1 MIDETMKTLTEELIS
16 RGTSYDI
23 DFLKRV
29 YADDLKFVRILPD
42 NTVQVLSKQD
52 NIDFFQSLKN
62 SGAAPLNTAHTIL
75 FADSDGETGT
85 IVLKRR
91 MSQGSQEQDFLFTI
105 TWKKRSENW
114 QIVQEIV
121 AVLSEETVYALKAGC
136 GDNAS
141 PQPLLNY

>member
-1 MIDETMKTLTEELIS
+1 MIDETMKALTEELIA

-23 DFLKRV
+23 DFLRRV

-42 NTVQVLSKQD
+42 NTVQILSKQD
-52 NIDFFQSLKN
+52 NIGFFQALKDN
-62 SGAAPLNTAHTIL
+62 GAAPLNTAHTIL

-91 MSQGSQEQDFLFTI
+91 MSQGAQEQDFLFTI

-121 AVLSEETVYALKAGC
+121 AVLGS
-136 GDNAS
+136 
-141 PQPLLNY
+141 

>member
-29 YADDLKFVRILPD
+29 YADNLKFVRILPD
-42 NTVQVLSKQD
+42 NTVQILSKQD
-52 NIDFFQSLKN
+52 NIDFFQALKD
-62 SGAAPLNTAHTIL
+62 SGAAPLNTGHTIL
-75 FADSDGETGT
+75 FADSDGEIGT

-105 TWKKRSENW
+105 TWKKRDKNW

-121 AVLSEETVYALKAGC
+121 AVLSE
-136 GDNAS
+136 
-141 PQPLLNY
+141 

>member
-1 MIDETMKTLTEELIS
+1 MIDETMKTLTEELIA

-23 DFLKRV
+23 DFLRRV

-42 NTVQVLSKQD
+42 NTVQILSKQD
-52 NIDFFQSLKN
+52 NLGFFQTLKD
-62 SGAAPLNTAHTIL
+62 SGAAPLNTAYTIL

-91 MSQGSQEQDFLFTI
+91 MSQGAQEQDFLFTI
-105 TWKKRSENW
+105 TWKKRGGNW

-121 AVLSEETVYALKAGC
+121 AVLG
-136 GDNAS
+136 G
-141 PQPLLNY
+141 

>member
-42 NTVQVLSKQD
+42 NTVQILSKQD
-52 NIDFFQSLKN
+52 NIDFFQTLKD

-75 FADSDGETGT
+75 FADADCETGT
-85 IVLKRR
+85 IVLKRS
-91 MSQGSQEQDFLFTI
+91 MSQGSQEQVFLFTI

-121 AVLSEETVYALKAGC
+121 AVLSE
-136 GDNAS
+136 
-141 PQPLLNY
+141 

>member
-42 NTVQVLSKQD
+42 NRVQILSKQD
-52 NIDFFQSLKN
+52 NIDFFQALKD
-62 SGAAPLNTAHTIL
+62 SGAAPLNKAHTIL

-105 TWKKRSENW
+105 TWKKRGENW

-121 AVLSEETVYALKAGC
+121 ALLSK
-136 GDNAS
+136 
-141 PQPLLNY
+141 

>member
-1 MIDETMKTLTEELIS
+1 M
-16 RGTSYDI
+16 
-23 DFLKRV
+23 

-42 NTVQVLSKQD
+42 NTVQILSKQD
-52 NIDFFQSLKN
+52 NLEFFQALKD

-91 MSQGSQEQDFLFTI
+91 MSQGAQEQDFLFTI
-105 TWKKRSENW
+105 TWKKHSENW

-121 AVLSEETVYALKAGC
+121 AVLGS
-136 GDNAS
+136 
-141 PQPLLNY
+141 

>member
-1 MIDETMKTLTEELIS
+1 MIDETMKTLTEELMS

-29 YADDLKFVRILPD
+29 YADNLKFVRILPD
-42 NTVQVLSKQD
+42 NTVQILSKQD
-52 NIDFFQSLKN
+52 NIDFFQALKD
-62 SGAAPLNTAHTIL
+62 SGAAPLNTGHTIL
-75 FADSDGETGT
+75 FADSDGEIGT

-105 TWKKRSENW
+105 TWKKRDKHW

-121 AVLSEETVYALKAGC
+121 AVLSE
-136 GDNAS
+136 
-141 PQPLLNY
+141 

>member
-1 MIDETMKTLTEELIS
+1 MIDETMKALTEELIA

-23 DFLKRV
+23 DFLRRV

-42 NTVQVLSKQD
+42 NTVQILSKQD
-52 NIDFFQSLKN
+52 NLEFFQALKD
-62 SGAAPLNTAHTIL
+62 SGAAPLNTAYTIL

-91 MSQGSQEQDFLFTI
+91 MSQGAQEQDFLFTI
-105 TWKKRSENW
+105 TWKKRSDNW

-121 AVLSEETVYALKAGC
+121 AVLG
-136 GDNAS
+136 G
-141 PQPLLNY
+141 

>member
-23 DFLKRV
+23 DFLKRA
-29 YADDLKFVRILPD
+29 YADNLKFVRILPD
-42 NTVQVLSKQD
+42 NAVQILSKQD
-52 NIDFFQSLKN
+52 NIDFFQALKD

-105 TWKKRSENW
+105 TWKKRDKHW

-121 AVLSEETVYALKAGC
+121 AVLSE
-136 GDNAS
+136 
-141 PQPLLNY
+141 

>member
-1 MIDETMKTLTEELIS
+1 MTVSFARLSLYVFPPQMMEGIMIDETMKTLTEELIS

-42 NTVQVLSKQD
+42 NTVQILSKQD
-52 NIDFFQSLKN
+52 NIDFFQTLKD

-91 MSQGSQEQDFLFTI
+91 MSQGAQEQGFLFTI

-121 AVLSEETVYALKAGC
+121 ALLSK
-136 GDNAS
+136 
-141 PQPLLNY
+141 

>member
-1 MIDETMKTLTEELIS
+1 MTVSFARLSLYVFPPQMMEGIMINETMKTLTEELIS

-29 YADDLKFVRILPD
+29 YADNLKFVRILPD
-42 NTVQVLSKQD
+42 NTVQILSKQD
-52 NIDFFQSLKN
+52 NIDFFQALKD

-121 AVLSEETVYALKAGC
+121 AVLSE
-136 GDNAS
+136 
-141 PQPLLNY
+141 

>member
-42 NTVQVLSKQD
+42 NTVQILSKQD
-52 NIDFFQSLKN
+52 NIDFFQALKD

-75 FADSDGETGT
+75 FADSDGDCAQTQDESGLAGAGFSIHYHLEKARQTLADCSRNCGGT
-85 IVLKRR
+85 ERVNSVRLKSRLR
-91 MSQGSQEQDFLFTI
+91 
-105 TWKKRSENW
+105 
-114 QIVQEIV
+114 
-121 AVLSEETVYALKAGC
+121 
-136 GDNAS
+136 
-141 PQPLLNY
+141 

>member
-1 MIDETMKTLTEELIS
+1 M
-16 RGTSYDI
+16 
-23 DFLKRV
+23 

-42 NTVQVLSKQD
+42 NTVQILSKQD
-52 NIDFFQSLKN
+52 NIDFFQTLKD

-121 AVLSEETVYALKAGC
+121 AVLSEETGYALKAGC
-136 GDNAS
+136 GDNTS
-141 PQPLLNY
+141 PQPLSNY

>member
-1 MIDETMKTLTEELIS
+1 MIDETMKMLTEELIS

-29 YADDLKFVRILPD
+29 YADNLKFVRILPD
-42 NTVQVLSKQD
+42 NTVQILSKQD
-52 NIDFFQSLKN
+52 NIDFFQTLKD
-62 SGAAPLNTAHTIL
+62 SGDAPLNTAHTIL

-105 TWKKRSENW
+105 TWEKRDKRW

-121 AVLSEETVYALKAGC
+121 AVIG
-136 GDNAS
+136 
-141 PQPLLNY
+141 

>member
-23 DFLKRV
+23 DFLRRV

-42 NTVQVLSKQD
+42 NTVQILSKQD
-52 NIDFFQSLKN
+52 NIDFFQALKD

-91 MSQGSQEQDFLFTI
+91 MSQGAQEQGFLFTI

-121 AVLSEETVYALKAGC
+121 AVLSESTECALKAGC
-136 GDNAS
+136 GDNT
-141 PQPLLNY
+141 

>member
-1 MIDETMKTLTEELIS
+1 MTVSFARLSLYVFPPQMMEGIMIDETMKTLTEELIS

-42 NTVQVLSKQD
+42 NTVQILSKQD
-52 NIDFFQSLKN
+52 NIDFFQTLKD

-91 MSQGSQEQDFLFTI
+91 MSQGAQEQDFLFTI
-105 TWKKRSENW
+105 TWKKRSGNW

-121 AVLSEETVYALKAGC
+121 AVLG
-136 GDNAS
+136 G
-141 PQPLLNY
+141 

>member
-1 MIDETMKTLTEELIS
+1 MVS

-42 NTVQVLSKQD
+42 NTVQILSKQD
-52 NIDFFQSLKN
+52 NIDFFQTLKD

-91 MSQGSQEQDFLFTI
+91 MSQGAQEQDFLFTI

-121 AVLSEETVYALKAGC
+121 AVLSE
-136 GDNAS
+136 
-141 PQPLLNY
+141 

>member
-42 NTVQVLSKQD
+42 NTVQILSKQD
-52 NIDFFQSLKN
+52 NIDFFQTLKD
-62 SGAAPLNTAHTIL
+62 SGAAPLKTAHTIL

-91 MSQGSQEQDFLFTI
+91 MSQGAQEQDFLFTI
-105 TWKKRSENW
+105 TWKKRDKHW

-121 AVLSEETVYALKAGC
+121 AVLSE
-136 GDNAS
+136 
-141 PQPLLNY
+141 

>member
-29 YADDLKFVRILPD
+29 YADNLKFVRILPD
-42 NTVQVLSKQD
+42 NTVQILSKQD
-52 NIDFFQSLKN
+52 NIDFFQSLKDN
-62 SGAAPLNTAHTIL
+62 GAAPLNTAHTIPL
-75 FADSDGETGT
+75 ADSDGETGT
-85 IVLKRR
+85 IALKRR

-105 TWKKRSENW
+105 TWKKRDKHW

-121 AVLSEETVYALKAGC
+121 AVLSE
-136 GDNAS
+136 
-141 PQPLLNY
+141 

>member
-1 MIDETMKTLTEELIS
+1 MMEGIMIDETMKTLTEELIS

-29 YADDLKFVRILPD
+29 YADNLKFVRILPD
-42 NTVQVLSKQD
+42 NTVQILSKQD
-52 NIDFFQSLKN
+52 NIDFFQSLKDN
-62 SGAAPLNTAHTIL
+62 GAAPLNTAHTML
-75 FADSDGETGT
+75 VGGSDGETGT

-105 TWKKRSENW
+105 TWKKRDKHW

-121 AVLSEETVYALKAGC
+121 AVLSE
-136 GDNAS
+136 
-141 PQPLLNY
+141 

>member
-1 MIDETMKTLTEELIS
+1 MTVSFARLSLYVFPPQMMEGIMIDETMKTLTEELIS

-23 DFLKRV
+23 DFLQRV

-42 NTVQVLSKQD
+42 NTVQILSKQD
-52 NIDFFQSLKN
+52 NIDFFQALKD

-105 TWKKRSENW
+105 TWKKRGENW

-121 AVLSEETVYALKAGC
+121 AVLSE
-136 GDNAS
+136 
-141 PQPLLNY
+141 

>member
-42 NTVQVLSKQD
+42 NTVQILSKQD
-52 NIDFFQSLKN
+52 NIDFFQALKD
-62 SGAAPLNTAHTIL
+62 SGAAPLNTAHTTL

-91 MSQGSQEQDFLFTI
+91 MSQGAQEQEFLFTI
-105 TWKKRSENW
+105 TWKKRGENW

-121 AVLSEETVYALKAGC
+121 AVLSE
-136 GDNAS
+136 
-141 PQPLLNY
+141 

>member
-1 MIDETMKTLTEELIS
+1 MIDETMKALTEELIA

-23 DFLKRV
+23 DFLRRV

-42 NTVQVLSKQD
+42 NTVQILSKQD
-52 NIDFFQSLKN
+52 NIDFFQALKD
-62 SGAAPLNTAHTIL
+62 SGAAPLNTARTIL

-91 MSQGSQEQDFLFTI
+91 MSQGAQEQDFLFTI

-121 AVLSEETVYALKAGC
+121 AVLSE
-136 GDNAS
+136 
-141 PQPLLNY
+141 

>member
-1 MIDETMKTLTEELIS
+1 MTVSFARLSLYVFPPQMMEGIMIDETMKTLTEELIS

-42 NTVQVLSKQD
+42 NTVQILSKQD
-52 NIDFFQSLKN
+52 NIDFFQTLKD

-91 MSQGSQEQDFLFTI
+91 MSQGAQEQGFLFTI

-121 AVLSEETVYALKAGC
+121 AVLSE
-136 GDNAS
+136 
-141 PQPLLNY
+141 